1 MKEHDKRKEFKCSEC
16 DLEFFLEWL
25 LNRHIR
31 GHKEV
36 NRKFCHYFN
45 NGKVCPFYESGC
57 RFRHEHSEV
66 CFYGQSCTN
75 HLCQYQHNQIKMHND
90 EKNNEWIE
98 KFTTDAEVVEVQKLK
113 DELDK
118 ANERMNLLKDDLENK
133 VEKNK
138 QKQKA
143 DTRLQ
148 MNNESKRI
156 LEYKLKQYSD
166 SLGVLIKEKE
176 DWKVKVWG
184 QTWYHHH
191 WPSDRLH

>member
-1 MKEHDKRKEFKCSEC
+1 M
-16 DLEFFLEWL
+16 
-25 LNRHIR
+25 
-31 GHKEV
+31 
-36 NRKFCHYFN
+36 
-45 NGKVCPFYESGC
+45 
-57 RFRHEHSEV
+57 
-66 CFYGQSCTN
+66 
-75 HLCQYQHNQIKMHND
+75 
-90 EKNNEWIE
+90 
-98 KFTTDAEVVEVQKLK
+98 
-113 DELDK
+113 DK

-176 DWKVKVWG
+176 DWKVKV
-184 QTWYHHH
+184 
-191 WPSDRLH
+191 

>member
-1 MKEHDKRKEFKCSEC
+1 
-16 DLEFFLEWL
+16 
-25 LNRHIR
+25 
-31 GHKEV
+31 
-36 NRKFCHYFN
+36 
-45 NGKVCPFYESGC
+45 
-57 RFRHEHSEV
+57 
-66 CFYGQSCTN
+66 
-75 HLCQYQHNQIKMHND
+75 
-90 EKNNEWIE
+90 
-98 KFTTDAEVVEVQKLK
+98 
-113 DELDK
+113 LDK

-176 DWKVKVWG
+176 DWKVKV
-184 QTWYHHH
+184 
-191 WPSDRLH
+191 